1 MTKPQDIDLE
11 ELEDKGICTE
21 CGAIIHH
28 TAHYCEFCKLRV
40 SVPIEIEPIVLFFKQ
55 FLANKLNRIENEI
68 DVWKEK
74 QCDCFDDNKNKA
86 DEECFSCSQL
96 RIVNKLIRK
105 EFTK

>member
-1 MTKPQDIDLE
+1 MTKPQDIDLKE
-11 ELEDKGICTE
+11 
-21 CGAIIHH
+21 
-28 TAHYCEFCKLRV
+28 LRV
-40 SVPIEIEPIVLFFKQ
+40 NSASYNPNNKLKFDIIGDDAIKQ

>member
-1 MTKPQDIDLE
+1 MIEPESIDLK

-55 FLANKLNRIENEI
+55 FLANKLNRIEKKKFKRYDENDNVLYPNP
-68 DVWKEK
+68 DVVKY
-74 QCDCFDDNKNKA
+74 DD
-86 DEECFSCSQL
+86 
-96 RIVNKLIRK
+96 LIK
-105 EFTK
+105 EFTGK